1 MELFNARI
9 LLANN
14 EIQKLEESINDSKE
28 GWVNIAT
35 NYIKC
40 FLFQSSGQDLD
51 NYLLLMV
58 MKNMLHAW
66 AVLLS
71 WNR

>member
-1 MELFNARI
+1 MLGNGRPFILELFNARI

-35 NYIKC
+35 N
-40 FLFQSSGQDLD
+40 
-51 NYLLLMV
+51 
-58 MKNMLHAW
+58 
-66 AVLLS
+66 
-71 WNR
+71 